1 MSIARNCLP
10 ALVLCFLTAVAS
22 AEEVRWKLVWEDSF
36 TLNLGQK
43 TNPVSSGTAKL
54 NPGEFNTFGLEW
66 FPDKLVFT
74 INGEQS
80 MTYPKITTDKPGQ
93 WPFDQ
98 PFYLLIDMQLG
109 GKWVGAI
116 DESQLPV
123 QMEIDWVKVFERQR

>member
-1 MSIARNCLP
+1 MSTTKCRLP

-22 AEEVRWKLVWEDSF
+22 ADEVRWKLVWEDNY

-54 NPGEFNTFGLEW
+54 NPGEFNSFGLKW

-74 INGEQS
+74 INGAQS
-80 MTYPKITTDKPGQ
+80 MTYPKIATDKPGQ

-123 QMEIDWVKVFERQR
+123 RMEIDWVKVFERQR